1 LGFIPNV
8 FFILVMLMVH
18 KVVIYNAS
26 NTCIISGTTFI
37 CSMPSVLMFARSSH
51 VEIKTFQFVMLV
63 HVRRGN
69 AVYYWKIVIDC

>member
-1 LGFIPNV
+1 
-8 FFILVMLMVH
+8 MLMVH

-37 CSMPSVLMFARSSH
+37 CSMPSVLMFARSCH

-63 HVRRGN
+63 LVHVQCTCTCTS
-69 AVYYWKIVIDC
+69 WKCSVLLENCN